1 MDYKSIPK
9 VELHVHL
16 DGSVRPETLAELAN
30 ISLEQAK
37 KEAVA
42 PDKCLDLND
51 YLSRFSLPV
60 SVMQTKENL
69 TRIAYE
75 LASDMKSENVIY
87 AEVRFAP
94 MLHTTI
100 LTASEV
106 IDAVIEGIK
115 KVDIKINLLLCMT
128 RNSDVDTNK
137 KVIDLAL
144 AYKDNYVVGIDLA
157 GAEALYKTD
166 DFEELFMYAKKLGIN
181 YTIHAGEADGPES
194 ILAAIKFGAKRIGHG
209 VRILEDGQVLKMVKD
224 KKILLEVC
232 PTSNVQTNICHTIN
246 EHPIKRLIDSGL
258 LVCINTDNRTV
269 SNTTLSLEYQKLAL
283 TFGFTSED
291 FTNLNITAIDASF
304 IEEAEKEKIKEKIR
318 NW

>member
-1 MDYKSIPK
+1 MDYRSIPK

-16 DGSVRPETLAELAN
+16 DGSIRPTTLAELAN

-37 KEAVA
+37 NESVA

-51 YLSRFSLPV
+51 YLARFSLPI

-75 LASDMKSENVIY
+75 LAFDMKNENVVY
-87 AEVRFAP
+87 AEIRFAP
-94 MLHTTI
+94 MQHTSV
-100 LTASEV
+100 LTPEEV
-106 IDAVIEGIK
+106 IDAIIEGLK
-115 KVDIKINLLLCMT
+115 KVDIKINLLLCMM
-128 RNSDVDTNK
+128 RNSDEETNK
-137 KVIDLAL
+137 KVIDLACK
-144 AYKDNYVVGIDLA
+144 YKNNYVVGIDLA
-157 GAEALYKTD
+157 GAEALYKTAN
-166 DFEELFMYAKKLGIN
+166 FENLFMYAKKLGVN

-194 ILAAIKFGAKRIGHG
+194 ILASIKFGATRIGHG
-209 VRILEDGQVLKMVKD
+209 VRILEDEQVLKLVRD

-246 EHPIKRLIDSGL
+246 EHPIKQLIDNEL

-269 SNTTLSLEYQKLAL
+269 SNTDLSLEYQKLAL
-283 TFGFTSED
+283 AFNFTKED
-291 FTNLNITAIDASF
+291 FIKFNMNAIDASF
-304 IEEAEKEKIKEKIR
+304 IEQEEKDKLKELIR